1 MHIVVC
7 GKKRVVG
14 NVILP
19 AEISLT
25 LSYKTFAVCT
35 YSILEIFVIAKEEM
49 HQQLHHCIGV
59 AEFNQVESKQ
69 GCGSGTGAESWY
81 LSWSRSSS
89 GFEFLPRY
97 EHF

>member
-25 LSYKTFAVCT
+25 LSYKTFVVCT
-35 YSILEIFVIAKEEM
+35 YSILEIFVITKEEM
-49 HQQLHHCIGV
+49 RQQLQHCIGV
-59 AEFNQVESKQ
+59 TEFNQVENTQ
-69 GCGSGTGAESWY
+69 GCGMGIGAGS
-81 LSWSRSSS
+81 
-89 GFEFLPRY
+89 
-97 EHF
+97 